1 MKITSEEFNLIKE
14 LLPKQR
20 GNVTISNLQVINAVL
35 YVAEQG
41 CKWRALP
48 KKFGNWHTIYTRM
61 NQWAKHGVLDE
72 VFSRL
77 QANDIINI
85 QVEHISVNS
94 TAVKVHPDG
103 TGALKKNGPQSIGKS
118 RAGWTTKIHMVAAN
132 EKTAVTFS
140 LSPGQAGDAPE
151 GRKLLKTL
159 ENQGW
164 EGTHVIMDRAYE
176 GDETLQLVLDLEMVP
191 VVPPKSNRVTKWD
204 YDKALYKKR
213 NEVERLF
220 RRLKGFRR
228 IFSHFD
234 KLDVVFLF
242 FINFALITDTLIS
255 VNRP

>member
-1 MKITSEEFNLIKE
+1 MSQKGIDPDL
-14 LLPKQR
+14 
-20 GNVTISNLQVINAVL
+20 G
-35 YVAEQG
+35 
-41 CKWRALP
+41 
-48 KKFGNWHTIYTRM
+48 TIY
-61 NQWAKHGVLDE
+61 AKDNLRYH
-72 VFSRL
+72 
-77 QANDIINI
+77 
-85 QVEHISVNS
+85 
-94 TAVKVHPDG
+94 
-103 TGALKKNGPQSIGKS
+103 
-118 RAGWTTKIHMVAAN
+118 
-132 EKTAVTFS
+132 
-140 LSPGQAGDAPE
+140 
-151 GRKLLKTL
+151 
-159 ENQGW
+159 QGW